1 MQETP
6 PMTPEM
12 YAELMQQQGQQ
23 PEGGVPPQAPA
34 TDPGTMQPPAQPAPA
49 APAAPQG
56 EPSPEEIE
64 QARKL
69 LGLDKVDQME
79 QEFKQLKAK
88 AIKDQ
93 MHAKFPNVPDDV
105 VEEEIKKFE
114 AVNPQLAEA
123 MRTTPEGMEMAY
135 KAALASIRP
144 NEKPDN
150 LTKGSETGE
159 NEGKDDLAEKVK
171 SGKADEVDLGS
182 FILGA

>member
-1 MQETP
+1 MEQNP

-23 PEGGVPPQAPA
+23 GQQTATTEGGLPPQTPPA
-34 TDPGTMQPPAQPAPA
+34 DPGMMQPPTQS
-49 APAAPQG
+49 

-64 QARKL
+64 QAKKL

-88 AIKDQ
+88 AIQDQ

-114 AVNPQLAEA
+114 AINPQLAEA

-135 KAALASIRP
+135 KAALASIKP
-144 NEKPDN
+144 KETPDN
-150 LTKGSETGE
+150 LTNGSETGE
-159 NEGKDDLAEKVK
+159 EDRKNDLAEKVK
-171 SGKADEVDLGS
+171 TGKADEVDLGS
-182 FILGA
+182 FILGL